1 LAKLGY
7 GVKVFEAL
15 HKAGGVLAYGIPE
28 FRLPKAIVQAEVDYI
43 KSLGV
48 EIVTNAVIGNL
59 YTIQELMA
67 DGYDAVFIGIGAGG
81 PVFMNIPGENLSGV
95 YSANEYLTRS
105 NLMKAY
111 LFPKFDTPINGTK
124 K

>member
-1 LAKLGY
+1 
-7 GVKVFEAL
+7 
-15 HKAGGVLAYGIPE
+15 LAYGIPE